1 MPSISPPP
9 LRPASGVERDRPD
22 LGARG
27 VVALLTP
34 AENPTAEPELS
45 LLMPPDVNLLTARMY
60 APASEMSAR
69 LKAYETRLEE
79 WLAPF
84 GDAPL
89 DAVAFACTGSTYLL
103 GPSRR
108 RPEALERRHGPCPVV
123 CAADA
128 LKDGLQS
135 LRAQRI
141 TLVSPYPSALT
152 EAAQDHWRAAGYD
165 VAAVIQSPLAH
176 GAAHPIYGQTAATLL
191 TGLRQG
197 LKAGVADAVIV
208 MGTGAPSL
216 AALAIASEETDIP
229 ILSSN
234 LATAWSVAHQLGL
247 EDRPLI
253 TEWLASDAPWR
264 ERLWSRFPA
273 VRARLKSA

>member
-1 MPSISPPP
+1 MPSISSPP

-108 RPEALERRHGPCPVV
+108 RPEELKRRHEPCPVV

-135 LRAQRI
+135 LRARRI

-152 EAAQDHWRAAGYD
+152 EAAQDHWRGAGYD

-216 AALAIASEETDIP
+216 AALAVASEETDVP

-264 ERLWSRFPA
+264 ERLWSRFPS

>member
-1 MPSISPPP
+1 MPSTSPPAHAV
-9 LRPASGVERDRPD
+9 RSTDHYRPD

-45 LLMPPDVNLLTARMY
+45 ILLPPDINLLTARMY
-60 APASEMSAR
+60 APNAEMSLR

-84 GDAPL
+84 SEAPL

-108 RPEALERRHGPCPVV
+108 RPQALERRNGPCPVV

-128 LKDGLQS
+128 LKDALQS
-135 LRAQRI
+135 IGARRI
-141 TLVSPYPSALT
+141 ILVSPYPSALT
-152 EAAQDHWRAAGYD
+152 SAAEVHWRTAGYD
-165 VAAVIQSPLAH
+165 VIAVVQSPLAP
-176 GAAHPIYGQTAATLL
+176 GAGHPIYGQTAVTLL

-197 LKAGVADAVIV
+197 ARAGVADAVV
-208 MGTGAPSL
+208 AMGTGAPSL
-216 AALAIASEETDIP
+216 AALALVSGETDIP

-234 LATAWSVAHQLGL
+234 LATAWSVTRNLGL
-247 EDRPLI
+247 EDRPSV
-253 TEWLASDAPWR
+253 TDWLTPDAPWR

-273 VRARLKSA
+273 VRDRLMSV

>member
-103 GPSRR
+103 GLSRR
-108 RPEALERRHGPCPVV
+108 RPEELKRRNGPCPVV

-152 EAAQDHWRAAGYD
+152 EAAQDHWRGAGYD

-191 TGLRQG
+191 TGLHQG

-216 AALAIASEETDIP
+216 AALAVASEETDIP

-247 EDRPLI
+247 EERPLI
-253 TEWLASDAPWR
+253 TEWLAPDAPWR